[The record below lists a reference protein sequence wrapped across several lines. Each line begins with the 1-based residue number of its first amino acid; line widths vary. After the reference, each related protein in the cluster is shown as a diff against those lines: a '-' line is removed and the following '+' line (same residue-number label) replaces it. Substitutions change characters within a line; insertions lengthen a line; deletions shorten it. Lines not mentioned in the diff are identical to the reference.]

1 MAMALTSQIA
11 ESRASAKRLKS
22 KVLAL
27 RKQLSKD
34 VKPRTPGL
42 DRNASLP
49 RSPQKRHM
57 NVSGFTKEAAK
68 SAR

>member
-1 MAMALTSQIA
+1 VIELIRQIA

-22 KVLAL
+22 EVVAL

-57 NVSGFTKEAAK
+57 NVSDLTTKAGK
-68 SAR
+68 SVR